1 MSLHE
6 ITKME
11 GGSTSSKAGGSI
23 TDKMCTSSE
32 TVQLIQKVIAEV
44 IGTYLLIFAGCGSVV
59 VNKLYGSVTFPGICV
74 VWGLIVMVL
83 IYSLGHISGAHF
95 NPAVTI
101 THTIFRRFPLK
112 QAGFQIHTI
121 ILNHAH
127 GYMVPLY
134 ILAQVVGSILASATL
149 CGIFTVHKEEFFG
162 TVPTGSNAQSLVI
175 EIIISFLLMFVICG
189 VATDNRAIGELAG
202 LAVGMT
208 ILLNVFVAGPV
219 SGASMNPARSL
230 GPAVIVHV
238 YKGLWIYIIGPPI
251 GTIFGALAYHIIRF
265 TDKPLREITK
275 SSSFLKS
282 MSRE

>member
-6 ITKME
+6 ITKIE
-11 GGSTSSKAGGSI
+11 GGSTSSKAGGSE
-23 TDKMCTSSE
+23 TDRICSSSE
-32 TVQLIQKVIAEV
+32 MVQLIQKVIAEA
-44 IGTYLLIFAGCGSVV
+44 IGTYMLIFAGCGSVV
-59 VNKLYGSVTFPGICV
+59 VNKIYGSVTFPGICV
-74 VWGLIVMVL
+74 VWGLIVMVM

-101 THTIFRRFPLK
+101 THSIFRRFPLK
-112 QAGFQIHTI
+112 Q
-121 ILNHAH
+121 
-127 GYMVPLY
+127 VPLY
-134 ILAQVVGSILASATL
+134 ILAQFIGSILASATL
-149 CGIFTVHKEEFFG
+149 CGIFTVHKENFFG
-162 TVPTGSNAQSLVI
+162 TVPTGSNFQSLVI

-189 VATDNRAIGELAG
+189 VATDNRAN
-202 LAVGMT
+202 
-208 ILLNVFVAGPV
+208 LLTFVTRLYCRPV

-230 GPAVIVHV
+230 GPALVVHV
-238 YKGLWIYIIGPPI
+238 YKGLWVYIIGPPI

>member
-23 TDKMCTSSE
+23 TDKICTSSE

-44 IGTYLLIFAGCGSVV
+44 IGTYMLIFAGCGSVV

-101 THTIFRRFPLK
+101 THSIFRRFPLK
-112 QAGFQIHTI
+112 Q
-121 ILNHAH
+121 
-127 GYMVPLY
+127 VPLY
-134 ILAQVVGSILASATL
+134 ILAQVIGSILASATL
-149 CGIFTVHKEEFFG
+149 CGIFTVHKDEFFG

>member
-6 ITKME
+6 ITKIE
-11 GGSTSSKAGGSI
+11 GGSTSSKAGGSA
-23 TDKMCTSSE
+23 TDRICSSSE
-32 TVQLIQKVIAEV
+32 MVQLIQKVIAEV
-44 IGTYLLIFAGCGSVV
+44 IGTYMLIFAGCGSVV
-59 VNKLYGSVTFPGICV
+59 VNKIYGSVTFPGICV
-74 VWGLIVMVL
+74 VWGLIVMVM

-101 THTIFRRFPLK
+101 THSIFRRFPLK
-112 QAGFQIHTI
+112 Q
-121 ILNHAH
+121 
-127 GYMVPLY
+127 VPLY
-134 ILAQVVGSILASATL
+134 ILAQCLGSILASATL
-149 CGIFTVHKEEFFG
+149 CGIFTVHKENFFG
-162 TVPTGSNAQSLVI
+162 TVPTGSNLQSLVI

-202 LAVGMT
+202 IAVGMT
-208 ILLNVFVAGPV
+208 ILLNVLVAGPV

-230 GPAVIVHV
+230 GPALIVHV
-238 YKGLWIYIIGPPI
+238 YKGLWVYIIGPPI

>member
-11 GGSTSSKAGGSI
+11 GGSTSSKAGGSA
-23 TDKMCTSSE
+23 TDRICSSSE
-32 TVQLIQKVIAEV
+32 MVQLIQKVIAEV

-59 VNKLYGSVTFPGICV
+59 VNKIYGSVTFPGICV
-74 VWGLIVMVL
+74 VWGLVVMVL

-95 NPAVTI
+95 NPAV
-101 THTIFRRFPLK
+101 
-112 QAGFQIHTI
+112 
-121 ILNHAH
+121 
-127 GYMVPLY
+127 PLY
-134 ILAQVVGSILASATL
+134 ILAQFIGSILASATL
-149 CGIFTVHKEEFFG
+149 CGIFTVHKEDFFG
-162 TVPTGSNAQSLVI
+162 TVPTGSNLQSLVI

-202 LAVGMT
+202 IAVGMT
-208 ILLNVFVAGPV
+208 ILLNVLVAGPV

-230 GPAVIVHV
+230 GPALIVHV
-238 YKGLWIYIIGPPI
+238 YEGLWVYIIGPPI
-251 GTIFGALAYHIIRF
+251 GTIFGGLAYHLVRI